1 MRICVRLKGNRKFV
15 NKGWLFV
22 HSKNSFEMVS
32 KLMLF
37 LMIIFFLCFGR
48 VRTIFV
54 TYERLFLFSHLEI
67 VWINLLIC

>member
-1 MRICVRLKGNRKFV
+1 M
-15 NKGWLFV
+15 